1 MLFRPKK
8 RRSKL
13 LANYRQAQAVEP
25 DPLRRITSFLIA
37 FGIVVSVLVLADA
50 IRYVTETSWDD
61 ERAPVVLG
69 LVDLEGNV
77 EDVDRGQQLAEPE
90 KEDPVDEPAQEEAA
104 EEPPKPP
111 ALAVAENDNPPG
123 PAETDNTSKRAGVIA
138 TPGTGPSPRAIY
150 SNRGGAARAKAVGR
164 YGGDAKTE
172 NAVKLGLG
180 WLARHQDQDGKWSR
194 MDFDKHCE
202 PGRKCGGAGQHPTT
216 LDPAVTGLALLA
228 FCASNNTH
236 EEGEYKKN
244 VAAAVEYLQAI
255 QTESGGFGDYPR
267 GLNYHMM
274 YNQGIAT
281 FALAEL
287 CAMTG
292 DKALLVT
299 VENAV
304 RFIVRAQQASGAWD
318 YTDAKTGRYDTSVTG
333 WQVMALKSAHAAGVK
348 VPAYT
353 IYRTAQFFDLVTLSS
368 GEVIYSNA
376 APSAGRRGPGMA
388 AVGMASCQFLGFP
401 VASKTAARQASV
413 ILAHPPDWAEL
424 STGNPDFSPLNS
436 IYYWY
441 YATIAMFQYGGEP
454 WDRWNKQMKK
464 ALLAQQRRGGCLDGS
479 WDPPVNF
486 WGQIGGRLYSTT
498 LSILDLEIYYRY
510 LPAYGGGTLATVDA
524 LIEVARTRNRQSDA
538 IQAVRLLG
546 KFDDERASVFL
557 VEIAHGDD
565 HTLALEASVA
575 LAGRKDEAAVRP
587 LLEQLRS
594 SNQFVRRRAL
604 SALAPMIGGGLVPV
618 FIESLRDEA
627 PTVARLAAET
637 LRRHANVSFGFEP
650 EASARDRDA
659 AIDKWRQWWEEHK
672 RGQVTIESS
681 LPWLVVSVDP
691 ERGMVGF
698 STGRPG
704 LAGKGE
710 TYHVFRGDDYV
721 GRIDVIEVDGEIAI
735 GRVLGQ
741 YTVSQIQKGD
751 VVKPRE

>member
-1 MLFRPKK
+1 MFFRRKK
-8 RRSKL
+8 NRSKL

-25 DPLRRITSFLIA
+25 DPLRRIASFLIA
-37 FGIVVSVLVLADA
+37 FSIVISSLVLADA
-50 IRYVTETSWDD
+50 IRYMTKTPWDD

-77 EDVDRGQQLAEPE
+77 EDVDRGQQQNEPE
-90 KEDPVDEPAQEEAA
+90 KQEPVDDPAQEEPE
-104 EEPPKPP
+104 EEPPEQP
-111 ALAVAENDNPPG
+111 AQAVAENDNPPG
-123 PAETDNTSKRAGVIA
+123 PAEIDDTSKRVGIVA
-138 TPGTGPSPRAIY
+138 TPGTGPSPRALY
-150 SNRGGAARAKAVGR
+150 SNRGDKARANAVGK

-172 NAVKLGLG
+172 NAVKLGLK

-202 PGRKCGGAGQHPTT
+202 PGRKCGGAGRYPTT
-216 LDPAVTGLALLA
+216 LDPAVTGLALLV

-244 VAAAVEYLQAI
+244 VAAAVKYLQDI

-292 DKALLVT
+292 DKALLPA
-299 VENAV
+299 VEKAV
-304 RFIVRAQQASGAWD
+304 QFIVRAQQASGAWD

-333 WQVMALKSAHAAGVK
+333 WQVMALKSAQAAGVK

-353 IYRTAQFFDLVTLSS
+353 IYRMAQFFDRVTLSS

-376 APSAGRRGPGMA
+376 APSAGRRGQGMV
-388 AVGMASCQFLGFP
+388 AVGMTSCQFLGFP
-401 VASKTAARQASV
+401 VAGKTAARQASI
-413 ILAHPPDWAEL
+413 ILTHPPDWAKL
-424 STGNPDFSPLNS
+424 ATGNPDFSPMDS

-464 ALLAQQRRGGCLDGS
+464 ALLGQQRRGGCLDGS

-486 WGQIGGRLYSTT
+486 WGQVGGRLYSTT
-498 LSILDLEIYYRY
+498 LNILSLEIYYRY
-510 LPAYGGGTLATVDA
+510 LPAYDGGTLTTVDA
-524 LIEVARTRNRQSDA
+524 LIEIARTQNRQSDV

-546 KFDDERASVFL
+546 KFEDDKAREFL
-557 VEIAHGDD
+557 VELAHGED
-565 HTLALEASVA
+565 HKVALEASVA
-575 LAGRKDEAAVRP
+575 LAERKDEAAVRP
-587 LLEQLRS
+587 LLAQLRS
-594 SNQFVRRRAL
+594 SGQFVRHRAL
-604 SALAPMIGGGLVPV
+604 NALAPMIGDGLVPV

-650 EASARDRDA
+650 EASKRDRDA
-659 AIDKWRQWWEEHK
+659 AIDKWRQWWEEHR

-681 LPWLVVSVDP
+681 VPWLVVSVDP

-704 LAGKGE
+704 LATKGD

-721 GRIDVIEVDGEIAI
+721 GRIDVIEVDGEIGI
-735 GRVLGQ
+735 GKVLDQ

-751 VVKPRE
+751 IVKPRE